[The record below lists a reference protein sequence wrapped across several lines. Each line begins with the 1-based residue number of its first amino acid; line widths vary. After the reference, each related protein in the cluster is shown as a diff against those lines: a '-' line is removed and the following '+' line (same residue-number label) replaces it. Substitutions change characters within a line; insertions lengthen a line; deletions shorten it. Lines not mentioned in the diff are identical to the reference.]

1 MFTIN
6 FQSRTP
12 VYRQIYDEV
21 IRLVSFGAIK
31 AGDKLPPVRV
41 LAAEL
46 GINPNTAARA
56 YTMLENHG
64 YIYSCVGRGSFV
76 SSKLADGEADRLK
89 ARKNF
94 IEAVKESLK
103 TGVAEDDMKEIIA
116 KIYHGGD
123 RND

>member
-21 IRLVSFGAIK
+21 IRLVSFGALK

-56 YTMLENHG
+56 YTMLENQG

-103 TGVAEDDMKEIIA
+103 TGVAEEDMKAIIE

-123 RND
+123 